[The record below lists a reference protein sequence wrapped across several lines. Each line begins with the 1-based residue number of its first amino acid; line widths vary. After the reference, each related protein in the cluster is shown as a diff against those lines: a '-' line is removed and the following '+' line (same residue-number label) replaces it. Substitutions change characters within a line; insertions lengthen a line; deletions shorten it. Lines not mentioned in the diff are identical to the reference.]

1 MSRELKE
8 KKIYIHGEHGWTR
21 MSASG
26 LFLGEQQFTSIGQQ
40 LKEIG
45 PQADGGGEHELSRND
60 HELKEI
66 SPQADG
72 GI

>member
-1 MSRELKE
+1 
-8 KKIYIHGEHGWTR
+8 

-26 LFLGEQQFTSIGQQ
+26 LFFGEQQFTSIGQQ